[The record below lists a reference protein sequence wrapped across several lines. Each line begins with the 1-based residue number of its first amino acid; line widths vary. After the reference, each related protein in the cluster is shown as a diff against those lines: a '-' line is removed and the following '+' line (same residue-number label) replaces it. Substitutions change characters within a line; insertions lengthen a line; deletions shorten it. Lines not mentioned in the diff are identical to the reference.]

1 MLADDI
7 QALVFDVFGTVVDW
21 RGSVIHEASTLGLAK
36 GIERPWAQFADD
48 WRALYQPA
56 MSWVRDGELPW
67 TTLDALHRMNL
78 EQLLEPYGLA
88 DLSEIELEQL
98 NYAWRRL
105 DPWPDT
111 VAGLQ
116 RLRERF
122 LLATLSNGNVAL
134 MVHLA
139 RWAGLPW
146 DAILGAEFSQSYK
159 PQPQTY
165 LRTAEALGLTPEQCL
180 MVSAHNN
187 DLHAARRCGLRTAF
201 VYRRTEHGPDQ
212 TTDLAPD
219 SDWDVVAEDF
229 VDLAGQMGC

>member
-1 MLADDI
+1 MLIDDI
-7 QALVFDVFGTVVDW
+7 QALTFDVFGTVVDW
-21 RGSVIHEASTLGLAK
+21 RGSVIRDAAALGVAQ
-36 GIERPWAQFADD
+36 GVERAWAQFADD

-56 MSWVRDGELPW
+56 MSMVRDGELPW

-78 EQLLEPYGLA
+78 DQLLERYELTG
-88 DLSEIELEQL
+88 LSEWEIEQL
-98 NYAWRRL
+98 NHAWRRL
-105 DPWPDT
+105 DPWPDS

-116 RLRERF
+116 RLRSRY

-165 LRTAEALGLTPEQCL
+165 LRTAEALGLTPVQCL
-180 MVSAHNN
+180 MVAAHNN

-201 VYRRTEHGPDQ
+201 VYRRSEHGPDQ

-219 SDWDVVAEDF
+219 DAWDIVAEDF
-229 VDLAGQMGC
+229 LDLAAQLGC

>member
-1 MLADDI
+1 MPTDGI
-7 QALVFDVFGTVVDW
+7 QALTFDVFGTVVDW
-21 RGSVIHEASTLGLAK
+21 RSSVTREGAALGAAL
-36 GIERPWAQFADD
+36 GIERDWAQFADD

-56 MSWVRDGELPW
+56 MSQVRDGERPW

-78 EQLLEPYGLA
+78 DQLLERYEIAG
-88 DLSEIELEQL
+88 LSEAEVEQL
-98 NYAWRRL
+98 NRAWWRL
-105 DPWPDT
+105 DPWPEA

-116 RLRERF
+116 RLRTKY

-139 RWAGLPW
+139 RWGGLPW

-165 LRTAEALGLTPEQCL
+165 LRTAEALGLLPEQCL
-180 MVSAHNN
+180 MVAAHNN
-187 DLHAARRCGLRTAF
+187 DLHAARRTGLCTAF
-201 VYRRTEHGPDQ
+201 VHRRTEHGPNQ

-229 VDLAGQMGC
+229 VDLAAQLGC